1 MGQHK
6 TNPTAIAAKRGEI
19 PPKPKPMS
27 KRETEQ
33 RLREKIARRY
43 AKYLYCKYCTE
54 TKYQSVSVEL
64 AQEARH
70 G

>member
-6 TNPTAIAAKRGEI
+6 TNPTAIAAKRGEL

-27 KRETEQ
+27 KREAEQ

-43 AKYLYCKYCTE
+43 AKYLYCSE

-64 AQEARH
+64 AKENA
-70 G
+70 

>member
-27 KRETEQ
+27 KLETEQ
-33 RLREKIARRY
+33 WLRRQVARRY
-43 AKYLYCKYCTE
+43 ADLLYCPKPQCE
-54 TKYQSVSVEL
+54 SLSVEL
-64 AQEARH
+64 AAEQHSKKR
-70 G
+70 